1 MFGEETFGFMAGK
14 TKSLV
19 SGVES
24 TSEFAKWE
32 LENADLFDTPYGDI
46 AGFFAPKGSNY
57 DHAAWVYQINTG
69 KRERIPPIPTQ
80 VEIAE
85 YVLGMH
91 KYRALVNAAGPRP
104 NEKQRT
110 AIAEQKLLLEA
121 EYPGMVTQSVLD
133 VEKSKKNMKMLR
145 LATQDSRLKDNET
158 VIALKD
164 YLDFRDMAIAG
175 AKAAGNEWG
184 SDAAA
189 GLRAVLRFQGQRLVK
204 ETPEFAR
211 VFDRL
216 LLPELDK

>member
-1 MFGEETFGFMAGK
+1 
-14 TKSLV
+14 
-19 SGVES
+19 
-24 TSEFAKWE
+24 
-32 LENADLFDTPYGDI
+32 
-46 AGFFAPKGSNY
+46 
-57 DHAAWVYQINTG
+57 
-69 KRERIPPIPTQ
+69 
-80 VEIAE
+80 
-85 YVLGMH
+85 
-91 KYRALVNAAGPRP
+91 
-104 NEKQRT
+104 
-110 AIAEQKLLLEA
+110 
-121 EYPGMVTQSVLD
+121 MVTQSVLD